1 MNTIDLTSTGLWP
14 IISNIVGWT
23 YFLSWSC
30 SFYPQTI
37 LNFRRKSVQGL
48 SKDFLY
54 YNVFGFLCYSI
65 FNLAFFFSE
74 EIKDEYRQ
82 RHGDNDN
89 LVRANDVL
97 FAVHAFLISL
107 LTLWQTFIY
116 KVSESDQRLSFT
128 ARLFLLTFLVFILV
142 AIGTVL
148 MGFIKWIDVLY
159 FLSYIKLAISFIKYI
174 PQLWMN
180 YRRKS
185 TIGWSIHNIILDFTG
200 GLLSVAQLVLDAA
213 LSGDWSGITGDPVKF
228 GLGFV
233 AIAFDLL
240 FMSQHYIFYRE
251 RFDYYL
257 ATEDSERQALLPGD
271 RP

>member
-1 MNTIDLTSTGLWP
+1 MTTMGLTTASPWT
-14 IISNIVGWT
+14 IISSIIGWT
-23 YFLSWSC
+23 YFLSWSF

-48 SKDFLY
+48 SIDFLY

-65 FNLAFFFSE
+65 FNLAFFFSK
-74 EIKDEYRQ
+74 EIQEEYRH

-97 FAVHAFLISL
+97 FAVHAFLISS

-116 KVSESDQRLSFT
+116 KSDQKLSFP
-128 ARLFLLTFLVFILV
+128 ARLVLLTFIVFTMA
-142 AIGTVL
+142 AIGTVYE
-148 MGFIKWIDVLY
+148 GYTKWIDVLY
-159 FLSYIKLAISFIKYI
+159 FLSYIKLVISFIKYI

-185 TIGWSIHNIILDFTG
+185 TIGWSIHNILLDFTG
-200 GLLSVAQLVLDAA
+200 GILSVAQLVLDAA
-213 LSGDWSGITGDPVKF
+213 ISGDWSGITGDPVKF

-233 AIAFDLL
+233 AIVFDLL
-240 FMSQHYIFYRE
+240 FMGQHFILYRE
-251 RFDYYL
+251 RYDYYL
-257 ATEDSERQALLPGD
+257 ANDDSERQALLQHD
-271 RP
+271 RS